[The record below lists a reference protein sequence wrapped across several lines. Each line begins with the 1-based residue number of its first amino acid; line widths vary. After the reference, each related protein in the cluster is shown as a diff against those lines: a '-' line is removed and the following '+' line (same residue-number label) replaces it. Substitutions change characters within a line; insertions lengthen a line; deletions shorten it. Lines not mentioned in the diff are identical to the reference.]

1 MLYNYYEVC
10 VLKVGADGLNTGLLT
25 QTMFSDLN
33 PDLSK
38 LWPSFSNSVVLHLG
52 ERSNFNLVCS
62 VLANYLFCYLDMRMC
77 CVVSCVVGFPWLR
90 NSYTDSNHFF
100 FKKKGKLISHCTVR
114 ALSNTHTHTHT
125 HTDILNTKYKIKS
138 LTFLRWYFFGHRS
151 DLEVLTCTVCFVY
164 KAAPEHKHNLVKKL
178 NSFFPSFPEQ

>member
-1 MLYNYYEVC
+1 MKGQWSTHLFYRQGKSNKNTTKVNIFVIMLGGKRMYGYVVQLLRSLCSEGWGWWV
-10 VLKVGADGLNTGLLT
+10 KHRTFLT

-100 FKKKGKLISHCTVR
+100 FLKKKE
-114 ALSNTHTHTHT
+114 N
-125 HTDILNTKYKIKS
+125 
-138 LTFLRWYFFGHRS
+138 
-151 DLEVLTCTVCFVY
+151 
-164 KAAPEHKHNLVKKL
+164 
-178 NSFFPSFPEQ
+178 